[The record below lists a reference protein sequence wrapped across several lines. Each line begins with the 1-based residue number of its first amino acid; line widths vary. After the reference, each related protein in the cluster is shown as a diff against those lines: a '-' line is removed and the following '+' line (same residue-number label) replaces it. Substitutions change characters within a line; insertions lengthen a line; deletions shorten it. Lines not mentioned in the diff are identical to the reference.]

1 MHASVLRVPC
11 HGVTNE
17 EVRVHAPGRSTA
29 LRARPPRL
37 TRHTHV
43 CAALC
48 VQTGA
53 TLDCVPR
60 APVRAA
66 GGHCC
71 LRAAGVRVGLNQTR
85 GESIAP
91 PRGVAWMRRVAA
103 PRAPSRRSTHRST
116 DAPSTC
122 LAVRAAPASQGRRF
136 DPQQPRRSRA
146 PVALA
151 DRYGSGHAAR
161 AQAPPP
167 NLCCPR
173 KRSDQRGRDRAEF

>member
-71 LRAAGVRVGLNQTR
+71 LRAAGVRVRSRVKKIDNHHAIMAAMQGLNQTR

-103 PRAPSRRSTHRST
+103 PGP
-116 DAPSTC
+116 
-122 LAVRAAPASQGRRF
+122 L
-136 DPQQPRRSRA
+136 A
-146 PVALA
+146 PV
-151 DRYGSGHAAR
+151 DSSEH
-161 AQAPPP
+161 
-167 NLCCPR
+167 
-173 KRSDQRGRDRAEF
+173 